1 MNPPSQAPI
10 QIAVV
15 GAGYFGSFHC
25 GKIASLDGVQL
36 AAVVDIDRDRAQRM
50 ADQYGTRAL
59 GSHQDLLGRVK
70 AAVVAV
76 PTSAHHEVAAEL
88 LSSGIE
94 LLVEKPLATT
104 LSQAEDLCRLAAG
117 RTLRLQVGHL
127 ERFNPVFLEAS
138 RRIQEPRYV
147 RMERCGPFPGRGG
160 DVDVVLELMTHD
172 LDILLQLTDSPVA
185 DVAAAG
191 WSVITPHLD
200 VATARI
206 SFADGLVA
214 DLMSSRVSLERI
226 RRFQALDALG
236 VLEVD
241 LAGGWIRRNS
251 FGDEPGGAKKLQ
263 LDCGDPLL
271 DQDRSFAEI
280 LSNGQQPRVCGEA
293 GKAAVALATRIM
305 ECIRAGSGC

>member
-1 MNPPSQAPI
+1 
-10 QIAVV
+10 VV

-36 AAVVDIDRDRAQRM
+36 AAVVDINHNRARRM
-50 ADQYGTRAL
+50 ADQYGTQAL
-59 GSHQDLLGRVK
+59 DSHQDLSGRVK

-76 PTSAHHEVAAEL
+76 PTSSHHEVAGEL

-104 LSQAEDLCRLAAG
+104 LTEAEDLCRLAAG

-127 ERFNPVFLEAS
+127 ERFNPVFIEAS
-138 RRIQEPRYV
+138 KRIQKARYV

-160 DVDVVLELMTHD
+160 DVDIVLELMTHD
-172 LDILLQLTDSPVA
+172 LDILLQMTGAAVA
-185 DVAAAG
+185 DVAASG
-191 WSVITPHLD
+191 WSVITEHID

-206 SFADGLVA
+206 TFTDGLVA
-214 DLMSSRVSLERI
+214 DLMASRASLERI
-226 RRFQALDALG
+226 RRFQVLDELG

-251 FGDEPGGAKKLQ
+251 LKAGPDGAEKLQ
-263 LDCGDPLL
+263 VDCGDPLL
-271 DQDRSFAEI
+271 DQDRSFVEI

-293 GKAAVALATRIM
+293 GKAAVGLASRILD
-305 ECIRAGSGC
+305 CISAK

>member
-1 MNPPSQAPI
+1 MHPPSQAPI

-36 AAVVDIDRDRAQRM
+36 AAVVDINQDRARRM
-50 ADQYGTRAL
+50 ADQYGTLAL
-59 GSHQDLLGRVK
+59 DSHRSLSDQVK

-76 PTSAHHEVAAEL
+76 PTSSHHEVATEL
-88 LSSGIE
+88 LSLGIE
-94 LLVEKPLATT
+94 LLVEKPLAATVT
-104 LSQAEDLCRLAAG
+104 QAEELCRLAAV

-138 RRIQEPRYV
+138 QRIQKPRYV

-160 DVDVVLELMTHD
+160 DVDIVLELMTHD
-172 LDILLQLTDSPVA
+172 LDILLQLTDAPVA
-185 DVAAAG
+185 DVAASG

-206 SFADGLVA
+206 SFTDGLVA
-214 DLMSSRVSLERI
+214 DLMSSRVSVERI
-226 RRFQALDALG
+226 RRFQVLDELG

-251 FGDEPGGAKKLQ
+251 LDAGPGGAEKLQ
-263 LDCGDPLL
+263 MDCGDPLL
-271 DQDRSFAEI
+271 DQDRSFVEI

-293 GKAAVALATRIM
+293 GKAAVALASRIL

>member
-1 MNPPSQAPI
+1 MNPPSKQPI

-36 AAVVDIDRDRAQRM
+36 AAVVDINQDRARRM
-50 ADQYGTRAL
+50 ADNYGAQAL
-59 GSHQDLLGRVK
+59 GSHRDLSGRVK

-104 LSQAEDLCRLAAG
+104 LSQAEELCRLAAG
-117 RTLRLQVGHL
+117 YTLRLQVGHL

-138 RRIQEPRYV
+138 KRIHEPRYI

-172 LDILLQLTDSPVA
+172 LDILLQLTRAPVA
-185 DVAAAG
+185 EVTASG
-191 WSVITPHLD
+191 WPVITPHLD

-206 SFADGLVA
+206 TFADGLVA
-214 DLMSSRVSLERI
+214 DLMASRVSLERI
-226 RRFQALDALG
+226 RRFQVLDQQG
-236 VLEVD
+236 VMEVD

-251 FGDEPGGAKKLQ
+251 LDAGPGGPDKLQ
-263 LDCGDPLL
+263 FDGGDPLL
-271 DQDRSFAEI
+271 DQDRSFVEI
-280 LSNGQQPRVCGEA
+280 LSNGQQPRVGGEA
-293 GKAAVALATRIM
+293 GKATVALASRIL

>member
-1 MNPPSQAPI
+1 MNPPSKAPI
-10 QIAVV
+10 EIAVV

-25 GKIASLDGVQL
+25 GKIASLDGVRL
-36 AAVVDIDRDRAQRM
+36 AAVVDIDQDRARQM
-50 ADQYGTRAL
+50 AEHYGTQAL
-59 GSHQDLLGRVK
+59 GSHRDLTGRVK

-104 LSQAEDLCRLAAG
+104 VSHAEELCRLAAG
-117 RTLRLQVGHL
+117 HTLRLQVGHL
-127 ERFNPVFLEAS
+127 ERFNPVFLEAIK
-138 RRIQEPRYV
+138 RVKGPRYV

-172 LDILLQLTDSPVA
+172 LDILLQLARAPVA
-185 DVAAAG
+185 DVDASG

-214 DLMSSRVSLERI
+214 DLMASRVSLERI
-226 RRFQALDALG
+226 RRFQVLDQQG
-236 VLEVD
+236 ILEVD

-251 FGDEPGGAKKLQ
+251 LDAGTGGPDRLQ
-263 LDCGDPLL
+263 LDGGDPLL
-271 DQDRSFAEI
+271 DQDRSFVEI
-280 LSNGQQPRVCGEA
+280 LSNGQQPRVGGEA
-293 GKAAVALATRIM
+293 GKATVALASRVL

>member
-1 MNPPSQAPI
+1 MNSPSKPPI

-25 GKIASLDGVQL
+25 GKIASLDGVRL
-36 AAVVDIDRDRAQRM
+36 AAVVDINRDRARRM
-50 ADQYGTRAL
+50 ADQYGAL
-59 GSHQDLLGRVK
+59 AMDSHRDLSSRVK

-104 LSQAEDLCRLAAG
+104 LSQAEELCRLAAG
-117 RTLRLQVGHL
+117 NTLRLQVGHL

-138 RRIQEPRYV
+138 KRVQEPRYV

-172 LDILLQLTDSPVA
+172 LDILLQLARAPVA
-185 DVAAAG
+185 DVAASG
-191 WSVITPHLD
+191 WSVITPYLD

-206 SFADGLVA
+206 TFADGLVA

-226 RRFQALDALG
+226 RRFQVLDRLG
-236 VLEVD
+236 ILEVD

-251 FGDEPGGAKKLQ
+251 PGAGPGDADKLQ
-263 LDCGDPLL
+263 FDGGDPLL
-271 DQDRSFAEI
+271 DQDRSFVEI
-280 LSNGQQPRVCGEA
+280 LSNGQQPRVGGEA
-293 GKAAVALATRIM
+293 GKATVALASRILD
-305 ECIRAGSGC
+305 CIHAK

>member
-1 MNPPSQAPI
+1 MNPPSKQPI

-36 AAVVDIDRDRAQRM
+36 AAVVDINQDRARRM
-50 ADQYGTRAL
+50 ADNYGAQAL
-59 GSHQDLLGRVK
+59 GSHRDLSGRVK

-104 LSQAEDLCRLAAG
+104 LSQAEELCRLAAG
-117 RTLRLQVGHL
+117 YTLRLQVGHL

-138 RRIQEPRYV
+138 KRIHEPRYI

-172 LDILLQLTDSPVA
+172 LDILLQLTRAPVA
-185 DVAAAG
+185 EVAASG
-191 WSVITPHLD
+191 WPVITPHLD

-206 SFADGLVA
+206 TFADGLVA
-214 DLMSSRVSLERI
+214 DLMASRVSLERI
-226 RRFQALDALG
+226 RRFQVLDQQG
-236 VLEVD
+236 VMEVD

-251 FGDEPGGAKKLQ
+251 LDAGPGGPDKLQ
-263 LDCGDPLL
+263 FDGGDPLL
-271 DQDRSFAEI
+271 DQDRSFVEI
-280 LSNGQQPRVCGEA
+280 LSNGQQPRVGGEA
-293 GKAAVALATRIM
+293 GKATVALASRIL